1 MPRMFGSLL
10 SIAACWLFWLLF
22 VTHLVGSMHMRS
34 PCGLFAAAVIGVCLA
49 TVKSL
54 EVQHMRQQAPR
65 SLRAPDV
72 GM

>member
-1 MPRMFGSLL
+1 
-10 SIAACWLFWLLF
+10 
-22 VTHLVGSMHMRS
+22 MRS
-34 PCGLFAAAVIGVCLA
+34 PCGLFAAAVIGICLA
-49 TVKSL
+49 TVKAL